1 MHLGCV
7 HYICV
12 YAYAG
17 DFLDN
22 VVRDNIIE
30 IFYEKHLS
38 QLIDVITASCPDE
51 VLPRSSG
58 KSSGLVER
66 VDTHNG
72 VKPEILS
79 NICELLCFC
88 VLHHPYRIKCN
99 FLLDNV
105 IEKVLTLTRRKEKYL
120 VAAAVRFVR
129 TILSRHDEHLINHFV
144 KNNLLK
150 PIVDAFL
157 SNGDRY
163 NLLNS
168 AILELFEYIRKEN
181 LKLLLKYIVDSFWN
195 DLVKFE
201 HLTSI
206 QALKV
211 KYEQCLEQ
219 CGAKSTGSTL
229 DPRKRNDERAL
240 EKEEEDYFNED
251 SDEEDTASA
260 SHTQKAQAQSV
271 SPNGVAAGYPS
282 LSPISGGLVD
292 YDDDEDD
299 EDYRPPPKK
308 QLETPEEDEG
318 TSESLRMKRKLPSKD
333 KEPDLVKKQRLA
345 KHSKPK
351 ESVFA
356 ALCSTLSH
364 AVLPSK
370 KAATA
375 MHITPLDG
383 NKGPVEESHR
393 ENDPVISRS
402 CSDNN
407 SNSSEENHREKDP
420 AGPKSCSDCL
430 HSTSENGQIIGDD
443 GPLIPPPKS
452 SPEMAING
460 S

>member
-1 MHLGCV
+1 MSSTWFC
-7 HYICV
+7 
-12 YAYAG
+12 
-17 DFLDN
+17 
-22 VVRDNIIE
+22 
-30 IFYEKHLS
+30 S
-38 QLIDVITASCPDE
+38 
-51 VLPRSSG
+51 PR
-58 KSSGLVER
+58 
-66 VDTHNG
+66 
-72 VKPEILS
+72 
-79 NICELLCFC
+79 
-88 VLHHPYRIKCN
+88 
-99 FLLDNV
+99 
-105 IEKVLTLTRRKEKYL
+105 
-120 VAAAVRFVR
+120 
-129 TILSRHDEHLINHFV
+129 
-144 KNNLLK
+144 
-150 PIVDAFL
+150 
-157 SNGDRY
+157 
-163 NLLNS
+163 
-168 AILELFEYIRKEN
+168 
-181 LKLLLKYIVDSFWN
+181 
-195 DLVKFE
+195 
-201 HLTSI
+201 
-206 QALKV
+206 
-211 KYEQCLEQ
+211 
-219 CGAKSTGSTL
+219 
-229 DPRKRNDERAL
+229 
-240 EKEEEDYFNED
+240 
-251 SDEEDTASA
+251 
-260 SHTQKAQAQSV
+260 
-271 SPNGVAAGYPS
+271 
-282 LSPISGGLVD
+282 SGGLVD

-452 SPEMAING
+452 SPEMAVNG